1 MKWFSGM
8 LSSFKGLS
16 LGVAGAELC
25 PQTVH
30 LDTAD
35 TQSVHLGLS
44 TSIMHVRNVIF
55 QEAPIIERT

>member
-16 LGVAGAELC
+16 LGVAGAELY

-35 TQSVHLGLS
+35 TQSVH
-44 TSIMHVRNVIF
+44 
-55 QEAPIIERT
+55 

>member
-35 TQSVHLGLS
+35 TQSVHQGLS
-44 TSIMHVRNVIF
+44 TSIRQVSNVMF

>member
-44 TSIMHVRNVIF
+44 TSIMHVIF
-55 QEAPIIERT
+55 QEAPIIKRT